1 MNILTHSITST
12 PTDGRLIQDL
22 GLNVYR
28 VLTVSDSAVFT
39 VNVCCNI
46 IKHCNNNNNNNS
58 LLKQM
63 SQVRLVLSFSLT
75 DGY

>member
-46 IKHCNNNNNNNS
+46 IKHVTIIIIIIIIIIVC
-58 LLKQM
+58 
-63 SQVRLVLSFSLT
+63 
-75 DGY
+75 